1 MVTLTVLYPTPDD
14 VEAFNEHY
22 FETHIPLAGK
32 VPGLDAARVTRFH
45 PGPDG
50 SAPQY
55 HLMAQLEF
63 ADAETMGSALASEEG
78 QALAAD
84 VANLQVTPILLTG
97 DTQ

>member
-50 SAPQY
+50 SAPQF

-63 ADAETMGSALASEEG
+63 ADAETMGSALSSEEG